1 MRARRAR
8 WRRRTYPHEAH
19 DDERLEVEKDGHGR
33 ARLAHAH
40 QVARDHLRFQV
51 QVAVG
56 ALCVDDD
63 HEDAAG
69 HGADDGLLGVDVRSG
84 NQALE
89 GPAGSVGKAPDRDE
103 GASGAAAYLALAT
116 ADEAVVGDDR
126 AKVHSDFGRSENERA
141 GRCVDDRV
149 GCKRGGGGKEKKL
162 PLQVRMVRASASVL
176 GPSRP
181 FLVST
186 APADGRWCATRKSGR
201 AGTYRWSEM
210 RRWMPRGQQL
220 LPARDRG

>member
-19 DDERLEVEKDGHGR
+19 DDERLEVEKDGHVR

-149 GCKRGGGGKEKKL
+149 GCKRGGGREGKKIAVAGQNGTSKCVRPRAVTSISRFHGSRGRPVVCNEEK
-162 PLQVRMVRASASVL
+162 RASGHV
-176 GPSRP
+176 PVVRD
-181 FLVST
+181 
-186 APADGRWCATRKSGR
+186 APLDAARSAIACA
-201 AGTYRWSEM
+201 
-210 RRWMPRGQQL
+210 
-220 LPARDRG
+220 